1 MDSERLSTL
10 IRNANPVTNEPIRSV
25 DVAWHALVAAQSHD
39 GRRAG
44 GRTSRAPA
52 GWMNR
57 RRLLSVA
64 AAVLL
69 IVGVSTVISVRGPDK
84 PSLTNSFAQ
93 AFGVVNAN
101 AATSGSFTA
110 TPSSPQGSNVLT
122 CPTSQICYLE
132 STNTVTNSSSAS
144 SVTVVYKS
152 VDGGVTWSTLSLP
165 GAASP
170 DTPFACSSVSACS
183 VGVQSAPTNTQTPPW
198 QGTVQSFLSTTD
210 GGASW
215 TSHVVAVNPV
225 LGGDATLD
233 ASLRNVQGMW
243 DQLKCF
249 SATSCVA
256 VALAPSDQP
265 QQPFAGDPGVT
276 GVLRTVI
283 MRTNDGGS
291 TWSSSVLPWSTAY
304 DGSPGWSNA
313 QEMRLSCATPSNCV
327 GLTTV
332 FHSVVD
338 NSQTSRVL
346 VWRSSDGGST
356 WQTNWMSEP
365 AEASGLRL
373 DCPTV
378 SDCYANVVAGTSMTE
393 GKSELMVT
401 HDGGVTWTSV
411 TPVPD
416 STGVSISEYNS
427 ISCTDATTCW
437 VSGEVMPTGK
447 FGDGKSEAEIWATS
461 DSGRTWVSVPLAA
474 DLGFVSQVTCHAP
487 GSCLALA
494 GPPYK
499 SGQAA
504 PNGPLPG
511 EILSNQGS

>member
-10 IRNANPVTNEPIRSV
+10 IRNANPVTTGPSRPAEE
-25 DVAWHALVAAQSHD
+25 AWHAVVAAQGHE

-44 GRTSRAPA
+44 ERTSRVPS
-52 GWMNR
+52 GWMSR

-69 IVGVSTVISVRGPDK
+69 IVGVLTVISVRGPNK
-84 PSLTNSFAQ
+84 PSLTNSLAQ

-101 AATSGSFTA
+101 AATSGNFTA

-122 CPTSQICYLE
+122 CPSSQICYLE
-132 STNTVTNSSSAS
+132 STNTVTTTSSAS
-144 SVTVVYKS
+144 SVTAVYKS
-152 VDGGVTWSTLSLP
+152 VDGGVTWSALSLP
-165 GAASP
+165 AVGSP

-183 VGVQSAPTNTQTPPW
+183 VGVQSAPTNTQSPPW

-210 GGASW
+210 GGTSW
-215 TSHVVAVNPV
+215 TSHVVTVNPV
-225 LGGDATLD
+225 LGGDSTLD
-233 ASLRNVQGMW
+233 ASLRNAQGTW

-249 SATSCVA
+249 SATTCVA

-265 QQPFAGDPGVT
+265 QQPFAGDPDVM

-313 QEMRLSCATPSNCV
+313 QEMTLSCATAANCV
-327 GLTTV
+327 GLATV

-346 VWRSSDGGST
+346 VWRSFDGGST
-356 WQTNWMSEP
+356 WQMNWMPAP

-378 SDCYANVVAGTSMTE
+378 SDCYATVVVGTSVTE

-401 HDGGVTWTSV
+401 HDGGVTWRTV
-411 TPVPD
+411 TPVLD
-416 STGVSISEYNS
+416 GTGTSLTEYNS

-447 FGDGKSEAEIWATS
+447 FGDGRSEAEIWATS

-474 DLGFVSQVTCHAP
+474 GLGYVSQVACNDP

-511 EILSNQGS
+511 QILSNQGS